1 MKSAV
6 FFLTVRPSKELID
19 FAIELNTTDLAV
31 YISIDD
37 STYDAKHIP
46 IQTIQ
51 YSSEE
56 CLQAGFN
63 ECLLPYTTQNKI
75 RPTAWDKALYHVCV
89 KETFHDFVYFLE
101 DDAFVSSKDIF
112 HTLDKQYNADLLC
125 ATHTP
130 HQSNDR
136 WPHWPKKTQIEE
148 PWFHS
153 MMSACRLSKK
163 LLSKILEYAE
173 KNKTLCYHEYFFNTL
188 AAHNNLTIANP
199 EEFKNVTWRNNFSL
213 SNIQL
218 GKFYHPLKKQELHP
232 LYREKIKN
240 ENIGN
245 AS

>member
-46 IQTIQ
+46 VRTIQ

-63 ECLLPYTTQNKI
+63 KCVNRHITQNII
-75 RPTAWDKALYHVCV
+75 RPSAWDKALYHVCV
-89 KETFHDFVYFLE
+89 KETFYDFVYFLE
-101 DDAFVSSKDIF
+101 DDVFVSSKDIF
-112 HTLDKQYNADLLC
+112 HTLDNQYTADLLC
-125 ATHTP
+125 ATHNP
-130 HQSNDR
+130 YKSNDG
-136 WPHWPKKTQIEE
+136 WKHWPKKNQIEE
-148 PWFHS
+148 PWFNS
-153 MMSACRLSKK
+153 MVCACRLSKK

-173 KNKTLCYHEYFFNTL
+173 KNKTLCFHEYFFCTL
-188 AAHNNLTIANP
+188 AAKNNLEIINP
-199 EEFKNVTWRNNFSL
+199 EEFQNITWRNNFSL
-213 SNIQL
+213 SNMQL

-232 LYREKIKN
+232 LYREQIINRNK
-240 ENIGN
+240 
-245 AS
+245 